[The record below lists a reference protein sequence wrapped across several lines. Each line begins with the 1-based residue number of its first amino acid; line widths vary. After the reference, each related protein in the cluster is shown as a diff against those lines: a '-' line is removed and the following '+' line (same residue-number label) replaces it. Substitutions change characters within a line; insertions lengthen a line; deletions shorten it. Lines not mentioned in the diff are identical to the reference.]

1 MKMER
6 ILKKETYSDLVF
18 YIRDLHSTEL
28 EYMYIDYDSTKH
40 VFGTKANFFISKL
53 IGNIFLT

>member
-1 MKMER
+1 MER